1 MKLKD
6 KLTHAWNVFKGRD
19 PTTYHPPD
27 ISVGYSSSYRPDR
40 VRMSYG
46 NERSIVTSIYNRIAV
61 DVSAVSFKHVKLDDR
76 GNYVSEIDS
85 GINNCLSVEANL
97 DQTHRELIRDIVIS
111 MFDEG
116 CVALVPTD
124 TESTP
129 KDSGAYDILTMRTGK
144 ITEWFPEYVRV
155 NVYNEKTG
163 KKEDLI
169 LPKRQVSIIENPFYS
184 VMNEPNSTLQRLI
197 RTLNR
202 IDRTD
207 EANSSGKLDLIIQLP
222 YVVKTPLKRE
232 QAETRRKEIEAQ
244 LTGSKYGIAYTDG
257 TERITQ
263 LNRAV
268 ENNLWQQAQDLTSM
282 LYNQLGITQ
291 SILDCTADEK
301 TMNNYLNNTIEP
313 ILSAIADE
321 MNRKFL
327 TKTARSQNQA
337 IKFFMDPFKLI
348 PVNQLA
354 DIADKFTRNE
364 ILTSNEMRA
373 LVGKK
378 PVNTERAN
386 ELVNKN
392 INQSNMELAGKNPQN
407 GMGLLNTGA
416 PSGDEANT
424 EQQGGITDSQI
435 DDISRGFDEEINK
448 LDAVDAQLDELE
460 KELSRGG

>member
-1 MKLKD
+1 MGLKD
-6 KLTHAWNVFKGRD
+6 RLMHAWNAFTGRD
-19 PTTYHPPD
+19 PTRNYTMTY
-27 ISVGYSSSYRPDR
+27 GASSSYRPDR
-40 VRMSYG
+40 VRLSGG

-61 DVSAVSFKHVKLDDR
+61 DVSAVNIRHVKLDDN
-76 GNYVSEIDS
+76 GNYKEEVESGLNEI
-85 GINNCLSVEANL
+85 LKVEANL
-97 DQTHRELIRDIVIS
+97 DQSYREFIRDIVIS

-116 CVALVPTD
+116 VVALVPIDTD
-124 TESTP
+124 VTP
-129 KDSGAYDILTMRTGK
+129 KNSGAYDILSMRTAK
-144 ITEWFPEYVRV
+144 IREWFPDYVRV

-163 KKEDLI
+163 QKEDLI
-169 LPKRQVSIIENPFYS
+169 LPKRQVAIIENPFFA

-197 RTLNR
+197 RTLSR

-222 YVVKTPLKRE
+222 YPIRTPAKRE
-232 QAETRRKEIEAQ
+232 QAEVRRKEIEAQ

-268 ENNLWQQAQDLTSM
+268 ENNLWAQAQDLTSM

-291 SILDCTADEK
+291 SILDCTADDK
-301 TMNNYLNNTIEP
+301 TMNNYRNNTIEP
-313 ILSAIADE
+313 ILSAIVDE

-337 IKFFMDPFKLI
+337 IRFFMDPFKLM
-348 PVNQLA
+348 PVSQIA

-364 ILTSNEMRA
+364 IMSSNEMRA
-373 LVGKK
+373 KIGMP

-392 INQSNMELAGKNPQN
+392 INQSNEELKADKPESPEVQK
-407 GMGLLNTGA
+407 
-416 PSGDEANT
+416 
-424 EQQGGITDSQI
+424 QI
-435 DDISRGFDEEINK
+435 NEI
-448 LDAVDAQLDELE
+448 Q
-460 KELSRGG
+460 KE

>member
-1 MKLKD
+1 M
-6 KLTHAWNVFKGRD
+6 HAWNAFTGRD
-19 PTTYHPPD
+19 PTRNYTMTY
-27 ISVGYSSSYRPDR
+27 GASSSYRPDR
-40 VRMSYG
+40 VRLSGG

-61 DVSAVSFKHVKLDDR
+61 DVSAVNIRHVKLDNN
-76 GNYVSEIDS
+76 GNYKEEVESGLNEI
-85 GINNCLSVEANL
+85 LKVEANL
-97 DQTHRELIRDIVIS
+97 DQSYREFIRDIVIS

-116 CVALVPTD
+116 VVALVPIDTD
-124 TESTP
+124 VTP
-129 KDSGAYDILTMRTGK
+129 KNSGAYDILSMRTAK
-144 ITEWFPEYVRV
+144 VREWFPDYVRV

-163 KKEDLI
+163 QKEDLI
-169 LPKRQVSIIENPFYS
+169 LPKRQVAIIENPFFA

-197 RTLNR
+197 RTLSR

-222 YVVKTPLKRE
+222 YPIRTPAKRE
-232 QAETRRKEIEAQ
+232 QAEVRRKEIEAQ

-268 ENNLWQQAQDLTSM
+268 ENNLWAQAQDLTSM

-291 SILDCTADEK
+291 SILDCTADDK
-301 TMNNYLNNTIEP
+301 TMNNYRNNTIEP
-313 ILSAIADE
+313 ILSAIVDE

-337 IKFFMDPFKLI
+337 IRFFMDPFKLM
-348 PVNQLA
+348 PVSQIA

-364 ILTSNEMRA
+364 IMSSNEMRA
-373 LVGKK
+373 KIGMP

-392 INQSNMELAGKNPQN
+392 INQSNEELKADKPES
-407 GMGLLNTGA
+407 
-416 PSGDEANT
+416 PEVP
-424 EQQGGITDSQI
+424 SQI
-435 DDISRGFDEEINK
+435 NEI
-448 LDAVDAQLDELE
+448 Q
-460 KELSRGG
+460 KE

>member
-1 MKLKD
+1 M
-6 KLTHAWNVFKGRD
+6 HAWNAFTGRD
-19 PTTYHPPD
+19 PTRNYTMTY
-27 ISVGYSSSYRPDR
+27 GASSSYRPDR
-40 VRMSYG
+40 VRLSGG

-61 DVSAVSFKHVKLDDR
+61 DVSAVNIRHVKLDDN
-76 GNYVSEIDS
+76 GNYKEEVESGLNEI
-85 GINNCLSVEANL
+85 LKVEANL
-97 DQTHRELIRDIVIS
+97 DQSYREFIRDIVIS

-116 CVALVPTD
+116 VVALVPIDTD
-124 TESTP
+124 VTP
-129 KDSGAYDILTMRTGK
+129 KNSGAYDILSMRTAK
-144 ITEWFPEYVRV
+144 IREWFPDYVRV

-163 KKEDLI
+163 QKEDLI
-169 LPKRQVSIIENPFYS
+169 LPKRQVAIIENPFFA

-197 RTLNR
+197 RTLSR

-222 YVVKTPLKRE
+222 YPIRTPAKRE
-232 QAETRRKEIEAQ
+232 QAEVRRKEIEAQ

-268 ENNLWQQAQDLTSM
+268 ENNLWAQAQDLTSM

-291 SILDCTADEK
+291 SILDCTADDK
-301 TMNNYLNNTIEP
+301 TMNNYRNNTIEP
-313 ILSAIADE
+313 ILSAIVDE

-337 IKFFMDPFKLI
+337 IRFFMDPFKLM
-348 PVNQLA
+348 PVSQIA

-364 ILTSNEMRA
+364 IMSSNEMRA
-373 LVGKK
+373 KIGMP

-392 INQSNMELAGKNPQN
+392 INQSNEELKADKPESPEVQK
-407 GMGLLNTGA
+407 
-416 PSGDEANT
+416 
-424 EQQGGITDSQI
+424 QI
-435 DDISRGFDEEINK
+435 NEI
-448 LDAVDAQLDELE
+448 Q
-460 KELSRGG
+460 KE

>member
-1 MKLKD
+1 
-6 KLTHAWNVFKGRD
+6 
-19 PTTYHPPD
+19 
-27 ISVGYSSSYRPDR
+27 
-40 VRMSYG
+40 
-46 NERSIVTSIYNRIAV
+46 
-61 DVSAVSFKHVKLDDR
+61 
-76 GNYVSEIDS
+76 
-85 GINNCLSVEANL
+85 
-97 DQTHRELIRDIVIS
+97 

-124 TESTP
+124 TDDAP
-129 KDSGAYDILTMRTGK
+129 KNSGAYDILEMRTGK
-144 ITEWFPEYVRV
+144 ITEWFPDYVRV

-163 KKEDLI
+163 RKEDLI

-222 YVVKTPLKRE
+222 YVVKTPMKRE
-232 QAETRRKEIEAQ
+232 QAEIRRKEIEAQ

-354 DIADKFTRNE
+354 DMADKFTRNE

-378 PVNTERAN
+378 PVDTDRAN

-392 INQSNMELAGKNPQN
+392 INQSNLELAGKGGQN
-407 GMGLLNTGA
+407 GSAIPTETGA
-416 PSGDEANT
+416 APTTATQPTNTSGD
-424 EQQGGITDSQI
+424 
-435 DDISRGFDEEINK
+435 DDIGTGFN
-448 LDAVDAQLDELE
+448 AQVDELNE
-460 KELSRGG
+460 LDNQLKELENMLKGG

>member
-1 MKLKD
+1 M
-6 KLTHAWNVFKGRD
+6 HAWNAFTGRD
-19 PTTYHPPD
+19 PTRNYTMTY
-27 ISVGYSSSYRPDR
+27 GASSSYRPDR
-40 VRMSYG
+40 ARLSGG

-61 DVSAVSFKHVKLDDR
+61 DVSAVNIRHVKLDDN
-76 GNYVSEIDS
+76 GNYKEEVESGLNEI
-85 GINNCLSVEANL
+85 LKVEANL
-97 DQTHRELIRDIVIS
+97 DQSYREFIRDIVIS

-116 CVALVPTD
+116 VVALVPIDTD
-124 TESTP
+124 VTP
-129 KDSGAYDILTMRTGK
+129 KNSGAYDILSMRTAK
-144 ITEWFPEYVRV
+144 IREWFPDYVRV

-163 KKEDLI
+163 QKEDLI
-169 LPKRQVSIIENPFYS
+169 LPKRQVAIIENPFFA

-197 RTLNR
+197 RTLSR

-222 YVVKTPLKRE
+222 YPIRTPAKRE
-232 QAETRRKEIEAQ
+232 QAEVRRKEIEAQ

-268 ENNLWQQAQDLTSM
+268 ENNLWAQAQDLTSM

-291 SILDCTADEK
+291 SILDCTADDK
-301 TMNNYLNNTIEP
+301 TMNNYRNNTIEP
-313 ILSAIADE
+313 ILSAIVDE

-337 IKFFMDPFKLI
+337 IRFFMDPFKLM
-348 PVNQLA
+348 PVSQIA

-364 ILTSNEMRA
+364 IMSSNEMRA
-373 LVGKK
+373 KIGMP

-392 INQSNMELAGKNPQN
+392 INQSNEELKADKPESPEVQK
-407 GMGLLNTGA
+407 
-416 PSGDEANT
+416 
-424 EQQGGITDSQI
+424 QI
-435 DDISRGFDEEINK
+435 NEI
-448 LDAVDAQLDELE
+448 Q
-460 KELSRGG
+460 KE